1 VVGKAAP
8 ATRAALLGLFLWTG
22 ASSRSDVAE
31 LVRRLTLEE
40 KISLV
45 HGSRDPRDLG
55 EAGYWAGLP
64 ERGIPPLRF
73 ADGPPGVNVNRDA
86 TAMPAPV
93 ALAAT
98 FDVEA
103 ARLYGTVMA
112 REAKALEQNVL
123 LTPYINIVRD
133 PLFRRNHTTLSED
146 PCLAARIG
154 AAEISA
160 IQKEGVM
167 AQVKHLAGYSG
178 PDNVSID
185 ERTLHELYLPPFEA
199 AVQAGVSSVMCAYN
213 RIDGDWACQSPELLD
228 RILRGL
234 WGFQGFV
241 VSDWGALHT
250 PAAIATGMD
259 LEMPGREL
267 AGRPGGPYFREPLK
281 QAIESGSIPVAAL
294 DRAVTR
300 ILAEMDRFGYLGRKS
315 LGGAASI
322 DVAADARMVRQ
333 IAEEGAV
340 LLKNEG
346 RALPLRAEDLASLAL
361 IGPTAGQLAAGFMGE
376 RAYGFEARLVSP
388 LDALRRTAAAARI
401 AYAPGVD
408 LTGVAIPGIE
418 SQAVL
423 EPGAERSWD
432 GNFQVPEDGDYT
444 FMVQPVLSGGSE
456 GGGSIRIDGQSVARS
471 GGPGFGGTGRASK
484 KWSGLLPTTDGR
496 DNARGALHLTA
507 GLHRFAFSA
516 YSIGEGQLRIRFAW
530 IAPAMRRA
538 GIDAAVN
545 AAKAA
550 RTAVVFAWSSPGDTS
565 LTLPE
570 DQDELIGKVA
580 AANPRT
586 VVVLN
591 TGGPVAMP
599 WVLRVPAILE
609 MWYPGQEGG
618 WATANLLL
626 GRANP
631 SGRLPVTFPVR
642 LEDAPARAAGH
653 PERVPVTAAPG
664 ATGVNPNPPAVEFSE
679 GLAVGYRWYDQQE
692 IQPLFPFGHGLSYTR
707 FEYSDVEVKRSGDG
721 ADVAFTVRNAGP
733 VRGAEV
739 AQIYLAPPPSPP
751 VPMPPRVLAGFERV
765 DLAPGAARRIAMHL
779 DERAFSY
786 WSTDRHAWQVAEG
799 ERIVSIASSSRDI
812 RLEGRV
818 PALSRSR

>member
-1 VVGKAAP
+1 MGPAAR
-8 ATRAALLGLFLWTG
+8 ATLLALLVWSAGSGRT
-22 ASSRSDVAE
+22 DVAA
-31 LVRRLTLEE
+31 LVRRLSLDE

-45 HGSRDPRDLG
+45 HGSHDPRELG

-64 ERGIPPLRF
+64 ERGIPPMRF
-73 ADGPPGVNVNRDA
+73 ADGPPGVNVNREA

-93 ALAAT
+93 GLAAT

-133 PLFRRNHTTLSED
+133 PIFRRNHTTLSED
-146 PCLAARIG
+146 PWLAARIG

-199 AVQAGVSSVMCAYN
+199 AVKAGVSSVMCAYN
-213 RIDGDWACQSPELLD
+213 QVNGDWACENSDLQD

-241 VSDWGALHT
+241 TSDWGALHT
-250 PAAIATGMD
+250 PAAITNGMD

-267 AGRPGGPYFREPLK
+267 AGRPGGPYFREALK
-281 QAIESGSIPVAAL
+281 KAIESGAIPIAAL

-300 ILAEMDRFGYLGRKS
+300 ILGQMDRFGYLGRKS
-315 LGGAASI
+315 MAGVRSI
-322 DVAADARMVRQ
+322 NVESHARIVRE
-333 IAEEGAV
+333 IAEKSAV
-340 LLKNEG
+340 LLKNDG
-346 RALPLRAEDLASLAL
+346 RTLPLGAGDLASLAL

-388 LDALRRTAAAARI
+388 LEALRRTAAAARI
-401 AYAPGVD
+401 TYSVGVD

-418 SQAVL
+418 SEAVL
-423 EPGAERSWD
+423 DPGVERSWSRTLA
-432 GNFQVPEDGDYT
+432 VPEDGEYT
-444 FMVQPVLSGGSE
+444 FMAQPMLSGGSE
-456 GGGSIRIDGQSVARS
+456 GGGGIRIDGQSVART
-471 GGPGFGGTGRASK
+471 GGPGFGGSGRVSR

-496 DNARGALHLTA
+496 DNARGVLRLTA
-507 GLHRFAFSA
+507 GPHRFDFSA
-516 YSIGEGQLRIRFAW
+516 HSIGQGQLRIRFAW
-530 IAPAMRRA
+530 ITPQMRRA
-538 GIDAAVN
+538 GIDAAVS
-545 AAKAA
+545 AARAA
-550 RTAVVFAWSSPGDTS
+550 RTAVVFAWSGLGGSTLS
-565 LTLPE
+565 LPE
-570 DQDELIGKVA
+570 DQDALIEKVA

-586 VVVLN
+586 IVVLN

-599 WVLRVPAILE
+599 WVFRVPAILE
-609 MWYPGQEGG
+609 LWYPGQEGG
-618 WATANLLL
+618 WATANLLV

-653 PERVPVTAAPG
+653 PERLPVTAAPG
-664 ATGVNPNPPAVEFSE
+664 AAGVNPSPPAVQFSE
-679 GLAVGYRWYDQQE
+679 GLAVGYRWYDRQK

-707 FEYSDVEVKRSGDG
+707 FEYSSVEIKRAGDG
-721 ADVAFTVRNAGP
+721 ADISFTVRNAGP

-739 AQIYLAPPPSPP
+739 AQVYLAPPSHPP
-751 VPMPPRVLAGFERV
+751 VPMVPQVLVGFERV
-765 DLAPGAARRIAMHL
+765 DLGAGAARRITVHV
-779 DERAFSY
+779 DQRALSY

-799 ERIVSIASSSRDI
+799 ERGVNIGASSRDI
-812 RLEGRV
+812 RLEGPL
-818 PALSRSR
+818 PATPPSR

>member
-1 VVGKAAP
+1 
-8 ATRAALLGLFLWTG
+8 
-22 ASSRSDVAE
+22 
-31 LVRRLTLEE
+31 
-40 KISLV
+40 
-45 HGSRDPRDLG
+45 
-55 EAGYWAGLP
+55 
-64 ERGIPPLRF
+64 
-73 ADGPPGVNVNRDA
+73 
-86 TAMPAPV
+86 M
-93 ALAAT
+93 
-98 FDVEA
+98 
-103 ARLYGTVMA
+103 
-112 REAKALEQNVL
+112 
-123 LTPYINIVRD
+123 
-133 PLFRRNHTTLSED
+133 
-146 PCLAARIG
+146 
-154 AAEISA
+154 
-160 IQKEGVM
+160 
-167 AQVKHLAGYSG
+167 
-178 PDNVSID
+178 
-185 ERTLHELYLPPFEA
+185 
-199 AVQAGVSSVMCAYN
+199 
-213 RIDGDWACQSPELLD
+213 
-228 RILRGL
+228 
-234 WGFQGFV
+234 
-241 VSDWGALHT
+241 
-250 PAAIATGMD
+250 
-259 LEMPGREL
+259 
-267 AGRPGGPYFREPLK
+267 
-281 QAIESGSIPVAAL
+281 
-294 DRAVTR
+294 
-300 ILAEMDRFGYLGRKS
+300 
-315 LGGAASI
+315 
-322 DVAADARMVRQ
+322 
-333 IAEEGAV
+333 
-340 LLKNEG
+340 
-346 RALPLRAEDLASLAL
+346 
-361 IGPTAGQLAAGFMGE
+361 
-376 RAYGFEARLVSP
+376 
-388 LDALRRTAAAARI
+388 
-401 AYAPGVD
+401 
-408 LTGVAIPGIE
+408 
-418 SQAVL
+418 
-423 EPGAERSWD
+423 
-432 GNFQVPEDGDYT
+432 
-444 FMVQPVLSGGSE
+444 
-456 GGGSIRIDGQSVARS
+456 
-471 GGPGFGGTGRASK
+471 
-484 KWSGLLPTTDGR
+484 
-496 DNARGALHLTA
+496 
-507 GLHRFAFSA
+507 
-516 YSIGEGQLRIRFAW
+516 
-530 IAPAMRRA
+530 
-538 GIDAAVN
+538 N

-664 ATGVNPNPPAVEFSE
+664 ATGGNPNPPAVEFSE